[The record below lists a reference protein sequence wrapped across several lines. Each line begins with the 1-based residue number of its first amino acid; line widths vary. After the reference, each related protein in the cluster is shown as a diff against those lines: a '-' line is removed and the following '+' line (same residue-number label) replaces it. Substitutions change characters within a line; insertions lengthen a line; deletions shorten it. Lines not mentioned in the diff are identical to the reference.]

1 MDIRAYMSSKGWTWK
16 ERNNSA
22 ILNCPFCG
30 DTEKKFAV
38 SLSDGAFNCLRLNNC
53 GRKGSFTDLQR
64 AMGDKPVHVDNDSM
78 LRRHVTKK
86 YDVPK
91 PNVNNLTDAAL
102 KFLHERK
109 FTDATIQKFR
119 IKSVAG
125 KNAVALPY
133 YKDGK
138 VVAIKY
144 RCIDEK
150 KFWGE
155 KNQEP
160 VLFNR
165 DMISGD
171 TLIVSEGECFPP
183 DSELLTTD
191 GWKRID
197 QYDNTPVAQ
206 VDNNMRVGFVQ
217 PLYYIKKPYDGELLK
232 FKSRAVNIEV
242 TPQHNLVFF
251 RGDSLIKIKAEDV
264 PKNIWTIPTSTFY
277 DGPGVLY
284 TDDEIRLHIA
294 ISADGTIDNRKG
306 GGRGKLPREMRYA
319 RFGLKKDRKIKRLCD
334 ILTRIGLEY
343 SRSDISNG
351 CTSIC
356 FPIPDRIPGKL
367 FDHAWLSI
375 LSKHQI
381 ELFLYEMV
389 LWDGNTVVGRSQD
402 EFSSKHY
409 QQCVFIQTLCHLS
422 GRSSTI
428 MKRTNKFGTWFKVS
442 VLHNKSHVTMQSPRW
457 DRTLSSDGFVYCVS
471 VPTGMVL
478 VRQGGKIYV
487 CGNCDAIAFSEYG
500 IDAVSVPNGAQSMEW
515 IEHEWEFLQRFQNII
530 LCYDNDT
537 AGESK
542 IYDIANRL
550 GLWRCYRAMLPYKD
564 ANECLIQGVEKAAI
578 DKALAFAKDFCPV
591 DLVSAGLFTEDVQ
604 TLFSNPEKL
613 HGTPTPWEGINK
625 MLKGWRDEE
634 LTVWSGRNGSGKSSL
649 LGEVQIGLG
658 MQNIRSCI
666 ACLEMPAARILRWMV
681 MQYLNIG
688 HPTPKDVNEAMA
700 WLNEW
705 VYIVNTHS
713 GATPEELLNK
723 FKYAARKYGV
733 KHFIIDSLMRVQLDA
748 RDEYKAQTDF
758 VSSLLTFAKEYRVHV
773 HLVAHPRKGETDSDT
788 PDKVD
793 ISGSGN
799 ITNLAHNVLVMWRP
813 SAEKKRKAEEAGE
826 SPPDSKLYVKK
837 NREFGIEG
845 AVKFSFNESTK
856 HFTEITLR

>member
-78 LRRHVTKK
+78 LRRHVTKQ

-102 KFLHERK
+102 KFLRGRK
-109 FTDATIQKFR
+109 FTDATIHKFR

-150 KFWGE
+150 KFWVE

-165 DMISGD
+165 DMIAGD
-171 TLIVSEGECFPP
+171 TLIVVEGEF
-183 DSELLTTD
+183 DA
-191 GWKRID
+191 
-197 QYDNTPVAQ
+197 VA
-206 VDNNMRVGFVQ
+206 MG
-217 PLYYIKKPYDGELLK
+217 
-232 FKSRAVNIEV
+232 
-242 TPQHNLVFF
+242 
-251 RGDSLIKIKAEDV
+251 
-264 PKNIWTIPTSTFY
+264 
-277 DGPGVLY
+277 
-284 TDDEIRLHIA
+284 
-294 ISADGTIDNRKG
+294 
-306 GGRGKLPREMRYA
+306 
-319 RFGLKKDRKIKRLCD
+319 
-334 ILTRIGLEY
+334 
-343 SRSDISNG
+343 
-351 CTSIC
+351 
-356 FPIPDRIPGKL
+356 
-367 FDHAWLSI
+367 
-375 LSKHQI
+375 
-381 ELFLYEMV
+381 
-389 LWDGNTVVGRSQD
+389 
-402 EFSSKHY
+402 
-409 QQCVFIQTLCHLS
+409 
-422 GRSSTI
+422 
-428 MKRTNKFGTWFKVS
+428 
-442 VLHNKSHVTMQSPRW
+442 
-457 DRTLSSDGFVYCVS
+457 
-471 VPTGMVL
+471 
-478 VRQGGKIYV
+478 
-487 CGNCDAIAFSEYG
+487 EYG
-500 IDAVSVPNGAQSMEW
+500 IDAVSVPNGAQSVEW
-515 IEHEWEFLQRFQNII
+515 IEHEWDFLQRFQNII

-550 GLWRCYRAMLPYKD
+550 GLWRCYRATLPYKD

-591 DLVSAGLFTEDVQ
+591 DLVSAGVFAEDVQ

-613 HGTPTPWEGINK
+613 HGTPTPWVGINN

-658 MQNIRSCI
+658 TQNIRSCI

-688 HPTPKDVNEAMA
+688 HPTPKDVSEAMS

-705 VYIVNTHS
+705 IYVVNTHS

-826 SPPDSKLYVKK
+826 RPPDSKLYVKK

-856 HFTEITLR
+856 HFTEITVR